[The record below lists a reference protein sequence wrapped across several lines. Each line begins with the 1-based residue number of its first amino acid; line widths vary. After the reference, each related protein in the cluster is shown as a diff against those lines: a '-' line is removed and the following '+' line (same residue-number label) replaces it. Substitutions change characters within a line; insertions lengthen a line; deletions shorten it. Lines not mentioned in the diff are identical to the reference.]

1 MTTSEI
7 LKELVNKRVSGEV
20 IRQVDALLAQRDRN
34 RRQAA
39 RIMRALGIRD
49 PHAAASDNDDVSH
62 RCEA

>member
-7 LKELVNKRVSGEV
+7 LRELANKRVSGEV

-39 RIMRALGIRD
+39 RIMRTLGIQD
-49 PHAAASDNDDVSH
+49 PHGAASDDDDLTH